1 MDKDYWEAYDDALS
15 EQLYNNISNDSDTE
29 LEQTTTQPKGEY
41 TIIERGKPLMDL
53 SGDDN
58 SLDPNFW

>member
-15 EQLYNNISNDSDTE
+15 EQLYNNISDDSDTE
-29 LEQTTTQPKGEY
+29 PEQTITQPKGEY
-41 TIIERGKPLMDL
+41 AVIERGKPLVDL

-58 SLDPNFW
+58 SLNSKLW